1 MRDILLRRLAAIS
14 ALVCVAFAA
23 MPARSSRRPQ
33 YGGTL
38 RVEIGA
44 SVASLDPDVTAATP
58 EEVAAKWQTDSLI
71 FDHRDADGEFAG
83 AAGSGAFRVTAFEA
97 GKRVVLAAN
106 EDFPEGR
113 PFVDGIEIAMGRG
126 AHERLVDLELS
137 KTDLT
142 EIAPQDA
149 RRAAEQG
156 VRVSASQ
163 PDELLVLVFV
173 AGNAAPNAAA
183 AASARS
189 TGKVSGQAP
198 GQKTGQANGPARGA
212 ATEQAMGQALSLA
225 IDRVAIVNF
234 ILQKTGEAAGGL
246 LPQWSSGTAFLFPA
260 GAPGAADLEH
270 AKELWKQI
278 APSGA
283 LVLGYDSADPLEQSV
298 AERIVVNGK
307 EAGMAVRAQGIPVA
321 GAGADKSRGAI
332 LRAAHVDV
340 ELVRW
345 RMTSPLPGAALKDF
359 LARIYSGPLAGV
371 ETGGFPEA
379 ASPEDIH
386 KQQRA
391 VLNTYRVVPLV
402 WLPQVYGLSARVR
415 DWKAP
420 GPGENWPLADVWLDT
435 ETPTPSSTGVQ

>member
-1 MRDILLRRLAAIS
+1 LLRRVAVIS
-14 ALVCVAFAA
+14 TLVIVAFATL
-23 MPARSSRRPQ
+23 PARSARRPR

-44 SVASLDPDVTAATP
+44 SVASLDPDAAAATP
-58 EEVAAKWQTDSLI
+58 EEAAAQWQIDSLI
-71 FDHRDADGEFAG
+71 YDHRDADGAFAG
-83 AAGSGAFRVTAFEA
+83 AAGSGPFRVTTFDA
-97 GKRVVLAAN
+97 GKRAMLAAN
-106 EDFPEGR
+106 EDFREGR
-113 PFVDGIEIAMGRG
+113 PFVDSIEISMGRA
-126 AHERLVDLELS
+126 AHERLVDVELN
-137 KTDLT
+137 KTDLV
-142 EIAPQDA
+142 EIPPQDA
-149 RRAAEQG
+149 RRASEQG

-163 PDELLVLVFV
+163 PDELLALIFV
-173 AGNAAPNAAA
+173 GGNVKADPV
-183 AASARS
+183 
-189 TGKVSGQAP
+189 GKVTS
-198 GQKTGQANGPARGA
+198 QANEQARGA
-212 ATEQAMGQALSLA
+212 TAQQVMGQALSLA

-260 GAPGAADLEH
+260 AAPSAADLEH

-298 AERIVVNGK
+298 AERIAVNAK
-307 EAGMAVRAQGIPVA
+307 EAGMAVRALAMPGA
-321 GAGADKSRGAI
+321 GAGISRGAAG
-332 LRAAHVDV
+332 RATHVDV

-345 RMTSPLPGAALKDF
+345 RMSSPLPGVALKDF
-359 LARIYSGPLAGV
+359 LTRLYSEFLAGF
-371 ETGGFPEA
+371 GAAAFPEIT
-379 ASPEDIH
+379 SPEDIY

-391 VLNTYRVVPLV
+391 VLSTFQVVPLV

-435 ETPTPSSTGVQ
+435 ETPTPTPTGVQ

>member
-1 MRDILLRRLAAIS
+1 MANRFAWCREICKRDCMKLRSCLFLAATS
-14 ALVCVAFAA
+14 VALAA
-23 MPARSSRRPQ
+23 APAWTARRPR
-33 YGGTL
+33 YGGSL
-38 RVEIGA
+38 RLESGA
-44 SVASLDPDVTAATP
+44 AVASLDPDAAAATP
-58 EEVAAKWQTDSLI
+58 EEAAAKWQIDSLI

-83 AAGSGAFRVTAFEA
+83 AAGSGPFRVTTFEA
-97 GKRVVLAAN
+97 GKRAMLAAN
-106 EDFPEGR
+106 EEFREGR
-113 PFVDGIEIAMGRG
+113 PFVDSIEISMGRA

-137 KTDLT
+137 KVDLT

-163 PDELLVLVFV
+163 PDELLAMVFV
-173 AGNAAPNAAA
+173 GGNAAATS
-183 AASARS
+183 SARTTS
-189 TGKVSGQAP
+189 QAP
-198 GQKTGQANGPARGA
+198 GQA
-212 ATEQAMGQALSLA
+212 AGQALSLA

-234 ILQKTGEAAGGL
+234 IFQKTGEAAGGL

-260 GAPGAADLEH
+260 AAPTEADLAH

-298 AERIVVNGK
+298 AERIVVNAK
-307 EAGMAVRAQGIPVA
+307 EAGMSVRAQPIP
-321 GAGADKSRGAI
+321 GAGAQKSRGAAG
-332 LRAAHVDV
+332 RATHVDV

-345 RMTSPLPGAALKDF
+345 RMSSPLPGVALKDF
-359 LARIYSGPLAGV
+359 LTRLYSEFLASFGAAA
-371 ETGGFPEA
+371 FPEI
-379 ASPEDIH
+379 ASPEDIY
-386 KQQRA
+386 KQQRV
-391 VLNTYRVVPLV
+391 VLSTYRVVPLV

-435 ETPTPSSTGVQ
+435 ETPTLTPTGVQ

>member
-1 MRDILLRRLAAIS
+1 LLRRLAVIS
-14 ALVCVAFAA
+14 ALVGMALAA
-23 MPARSSRRPQ
+23 MPVRSARRPQ

-38 RVEIGA
+38 RVEIGV
-44 SVASLDPDVTAATP
+44 SVASLDPDVLAALP
-58 EEVAAKWQTDSLI
+58 EEAAAKWQIDSLI
-71 FDHRDADGEFAG
+71 YDHRDADGEFAG

-97 GKRVVLAAN
+97 GKRAVFGAN
-106 EDFPEGR
+106 EEFREGR
-113 PFVDGIEIAMGRG
+113 PFVDAVEITMGRG

-149 RRAAEQG
+149 RRAAEQR

-163 PDELLVLVFV
+163 PDELLALVFV
-173 AGNAAPNAAA
+173 GGTAGGTP
-183 AASARS
+183 SARTTS
-189 TGKVSGQAP
+189 PAAGQA
-198 GQKTGQANGPARGA
+198 A
-212 ATEQAMGQALSLA
+212 GQALSLA

-234 ILQKTGEAAGGL
+234 ILQKTGEPAGGL
-246 LPQWSSGTAFLFPA
+246 LPQWSSGTAFLIPA
-260 GAPGAADLEH
+260 GVPTATDLEH

-278 APSGA
+278 AAAGP

-298 AERIVVNGK
+298 AERIVVNAK
-307 EAGMAVRAQGIPVA
+307 EAGMAVRAQAMPVA
-321 GAGADKSRGAI
+321 GASTEKSRGAD
-332 LRAAHVDV
+332 LRAAHADV

-345 RMTSPLPGAALKDF
+345 RMTSPLPGEALRSF
-359 LARIYSGPLAGV
+359 LARIYSRPLAGV
-371 ETGGFPEA
+371 EAGAFPEA
-379 ASPEDIH
+379 ASPEDIY

-420 GPGENWPLADVWLDT
+420 GPGGNWPLADVWLDT
-435 ETPTPSSTGVQ
+435 ETPTGVQ

>member
-1 MRDILLRRLAAIS
+1 MKLRSCLFLAATS
-14 ALVCVAFAA
+14 VALAA
-23 MPARSSRRPQ
+23 APAWTARRPR

-44 SVASLDPDVTAATP
+44 AVASLDPDAAAATP
-58 EEVAAKWQTDSLI
+58 EEAAAQWQIDSLI
-71 FDHRDADGEFAG
+71 YDHRDADGAFAG
-83 AAGSGAFRVTAFEA
+83 AAGSGPFRVTTFDA
-97 GKRVVLAAN
+97 GKRAMLTAN
-106 EDFPEGR
+106 EDFREGR
-113 PFVDGIEIAMGRG
+113 PFVDSIEISMGRA
-126 AHERLVDLELS
+126 AHERLVDVELN
-137 KTDLT
+137 KTDLV
-142 EIAPQDA
+142 EIPPQDA
-149 RRAAEQG
+149 RRASEQG

-163 PDELLVLVFV
+163 PDELLALIFV
-173 AGNAAPNAAA
+173 GGNVKADPV
-183 AASARS
+183 
-189 TGKVSGQAP
+189 GKVTS
-198 GQKTGQANGPARGA
+198 QANEQARGA
-212 ATEQAMGQALSLA
+212 TAQQVMGQALSLA

-260 GAPGAADLEH
+260 AAPSAADLEH

-298 AERIVVNGK
+298 AERIAVNAK
-307 EAGMAVRAQGIPVA
+307 EAGMAVRALAMPGA
-321 GAGADKSRGAI
+321 GAGISRGAAG
-332 LRAAHVDV
+332 RATHVDV

-345 RMTSPLPGAALKDF
+345 RMSSPLPGVALKDF
-359 LARIYSGPLAGV
+359 LTRLYSEFLASFGAAA
-371 ETGGFPEA
+371 FPEIT
-379 ASPEDIH
+379 SPEDIY

-391 VLNTYRVVPLV
+391 VLSTFQVVPLV

-435 ETPTPSSTGVQ
+435 ETPTPTPTGVQ

>member
-1 MRDILLRRLAAIS
+1 LLRRLAAIS
-14 ALVCVAFAA
+14 ALTALTFAA
-23 MPARSSRRPQ
+23 LPARSSRRPR

-44 SVASLDPDVTAATP
+44 SVASLDLDVAAALPD
-58 EEVAAKWQTDSLI
+58 EVKAKWQIDSLI
-71 FDHRDADGEFAG
+71 YDRRDADGEFAG

-97 GKRVVLAAN
+97 GKRVALAAN
-106 EDFPEGR
+106 EEFSEGR
-113 PFVDGIEIAMGRG
+113 PFVDAMEIEMGRG

-137 KTDLT
+137 KTDLA

-156 VRVSASQ
+156 VRISTSQ
-163 PDELLVLVFV
+163 PDELLALVLVGGDAGSNV
-173 AGNAAPNAAA
+173 AAKPGARTVNQAAGQNA
-183 AASARS
+183 
-189 TGKVSGQAP
+189 
-198 GQKTGQANGPARGA
+198 
-212 ATEQAMGQALSLA
+212 GQALSLA

-260 GAPGAADLEH
+260 AAPTDVSLTH

-278 APSGA
+278 APSAG

-298 AERIVVNGK
+298 AERIVVNAK
-307 EAGMAVRAQGIPVA
+307 EAGIAVRAQAMP
-321 GAGADKSRGAI
+321 GAGAEKSRGAAGQ
-332 LRAAHVDV
+332 AAHLDV

-345 RMTSPLPGAALKDF
+345 RMSSRLPEVALKDF

-371 ETGGFPEA
+371 EAGAFPEA
-379 ASPEDIH
+379 ASPEDIY
-386 KQQRA
+386 KWQQA
-391 VLNTYRVVPLV
+391 VLSTYRVVPLV
-402 WLPQVYGLSARVR
+402 WLPQVYGLSARLR

-420 GPGENWPLADVWLDT
+420 RPGESWPLADVWLDPD
-435 ETPTPSSTGVQ
+435 TPTPSSTGAQ

>member
-1 MRDILLRRLAAIS
+1 MLLRRLAVVS
-14 ALVCVAFAA
+14 ALVGVTFAA
-23 MPARSSRRPQ
+23 VPARSSRRPR

-44 SVASLDPDVTAATP
+44 AVASLDPDVEAATA
-58 EEVAAKWQTDSLI
+58 EEAAVKWQIDSLI
-71 FDHRDADGEFAG
+71 FDHWDADGEFAG
-83 AAGSGAFRVTAFEA
+83 AAGSGPFRVKAFEA
-97 GKRVVLAAN
+97 GKRAELAAN
-106 EDFPEGR
+106 EEFREGR
-113 PFVDGIEIAMGRG
+113 PFVDSIEISMGRG

-137 KTDLT
+137 KADLT

-163 PDELLVLVFV
+163 PDELLALVFV
-173 AGNAAPNAAA
+173 GGNAAATS
-183 AASARS
+183 SAR
-189 TGKVSGQAP
+189 TTNQAAR
-198 GQKTGQANGPARGA
+198 QAA
-212 ATEQAMGQALSLA
+212 GQALSLA

-260 GAPGAADLEH
+260 AAPSAGDLEH

-298 AERIVVNGK
+298 AERIVVNAK
-307 EAGMAVRAQGIPVA
+307 EAGMSVRAQPIP
-321 GAGADKSRGAI
+321 GAGAQKSRGAAGQAP
-332 LRAAHVDV
+332 RVDM

-345 RMTSPLPGAALKDF
+345 RMTSPLPGVTLKDF
-359 LARIYSGPLAGV
+359 LTRIYSEFLASFGAAA
-371 ETGGFPEA
+371 FPEI
-379 ASPEDIH
+379 ASPEDIY
-386 KQQRA
+386 KQQRV
-391 VLNTYRVVPLV
+391 VLSTYRVVPLV

-435 ETPTPSSTGVQ
+435 ETPTPTGVQ

>member
-1 MRDILLRRLAAIS
+1 LLRRHAVIS
-14 ALVCVAFAA
+14 ALLIVGFAA
-23 MPARSSRRPQ
+23 VPARSARRPR

-38 RVEIGA
+38 RVEMGA

-58 EEVAAKWQTDSLI
+58 EEAAAKSQIDSLI
-71 FDHRDADGEFAG
+71 FDQRNADGNFAG

-97 GKRVVLAAN
+97 GKRAVLAAN
-106 EDFPEGR
+106 EEFREGR
-113 PFVDGIEIAMGRG
+113 PFVDAVEIGMGRG

-156 VRVSASQ
+156 VRVSISQ
-163 PDELLVLVFV
+163 PDELLALVF
-173 AGNAAPNAAA
+173 APVTTRPNTAV
-183 AASARS
+183 AASANLS
-189 TGKVSGQAP
+189 
-198 GQKTGQANGPARGA
+198 
-212 ATEQAMGQALSLA
+212 GQALSLA

-260 GAPGAADLEH
+260 AAPTAADLTH
-270 AKELWKQI
+270 AKELWKEI

-298 AERIVVNGK
+298 AERIVVNAK
-307 EAGMAVRAQGIPVA
+307 EAGMAVRAQAISGA
-321 GAGADKSRGAI
+321 GAGAEKSRGVAGQAT
-332 LRAAHVDV
+332 RVD
-340 ELVRW
+340 LQMVRW
-345 RMTSPLPGAALKDF
+345 RMTSPLPGDALKDF
-359 LARIYSGPLAGV
+359 LARIYAGPLAGV
-371 ETGGFPEA
+371 EVAAFPA
-379 ASPEDIH
+379 TASPEYIYQ
-386 KQQRA
+386 QQRA

-435 ETPTPSSTGVQ
+435 ATPPAQTPAQTGVQ

>member
-1 MRDILLRRLAAIS
+1 LLRRLAAIS
-14 ALVCVAFAA
+14 ALVGVAFAA
-23 MPARSSRRPQ
+23 IPARSARRPR

-44 SVASLDPDVTAATP
+44 IVASLDPDVTAASP
-58 EEVAAKWQTDSLI
+58 DEAAAKWQIDSLI
-71 FDHRDADGEFAG
+71 FDHRDADGDFAG
-83 AAGSGAFRVTAFEA
+83 TAGGGAFRVTAFEA
-97 GKRVVLAAN
+97 GKRVVLGAN
-106 EDFPEGR
+106 EGFREGR
-113 PFVDGIEIAMGRG
+113 PFVDAVEITMGRG

-137 KTDLT
+137 KTDVT
-142 EIAPQDA
+142 QIAPQDA

-156 VRVSASQ
+156 VRMNASQ
-163 PDELLVLVFV
+163 PVELLALVF
-173 AGNAAPNAAA
+173 ASGNAKADAAGK
-183 AASARS
+183 AR
-189 TGKVSGQAP
+189 GQA
-198 GQKTGQANGPARGA
+198 TGQARGA
-212 ATEQAMGQALSLA
+212 AAEQAMGQALSLA

-246 LPQWSSGTAFLFPA
+246 LPQWSSGTAFLFPVA
-260 GAPGAADLEH
+260 APTAADLEH

-278 APSGA
+278 APLGG

-298 AERIVVNGK
+298 AERIVVNAK
-307 EAGMAVRAQGIPVA
+307 EAGMVVRAQAIPGASA
-321 GAGADKSRGAI
+321 GAEKSRGAA

-345 RMTSPLPGAALKDF
+345 PMTSPLPGVALKDF

-371 ETGGFPEA
+371 EAAAFPET
-379 ASPEDIH
+379 ASPEDIY

-391 VLNTYRVVPLV
+391 VLSTFRVVPLV

-420 GPGENWPLADVWLDT
+420 GPGENWPLADIWLDT
-435 ETPTPSSTGVQ
+435 ETPTPTPTGAQ

>member
-1 MRDILLRRLAAIS
+1 M
-14 ALVCVAFAA
+14 AFAA
-23 MPARSSRRPQ
+23 LPARSARRPR

-38 RVEIGA
+38 RVEIRA
-44 SVASLDPDVTAATP
+44 SVASLDPVVTASSP
-58 EEVAAKWQTDSLI
+58 EETAALAQIGPLVFEHWGAVDTRI
-71 FDHRDADGEFAG
+71 G
-83 AAGSGAFRVTAFEA
+83 AAGTGPFRVTSWEA
-97 GKRVVLAAN
+97 GNRGVLAAN
-106 EDFPEGR
+106 EEFREGR
-113 PFVDGIEIAMGRG
+113 PFVDSIEISMGRA
-126 AHERLVDLELS
+126 AHERLVDLELN

-163 PDELLVLVFV
+163 PDELLALVFV
-173 AGNAAPNAAA
+173 GGNAAPNTVA
-183 AASARS
+183 AASTRS
-189 TGKVSGQAP
+189 TGKVSGQAT
-198 GQKTGQANGPARGA
+198 GQKTGPANGPARGGSA
-212 ATEQAMGQALSLA
+212 EQAMGQALSLV

-260 GAPGAADLEH
+260 VAPTAADLEH
-270 AKELWKQI
+270 AKELWKEI

-283 LVLGYDSADPLEQSV
+283 LVLGYDSADPLEQNV
-298 AERIVVNGK
+298 AERIVVNAK
-307 EAGMAVRAQGIPVA
+307 EAGMAVRAQAIPVA
-321 GAGADKSRGAI
+321 GASTEKSRGAD

-345 RMTSPLPGAALKDF
+345 RMTSSLPGEALRSF

-371 ETGGFPEA
+371 EAGAFPEA
-379 ASPEDIH
+379 ASPEDIY

-391 VLNTYRVVPLV
+391 VLSTYRVVPLI

-420 GPGENWPLADVWLDT
+420 APGESWPLADVWLDT
-435 ETPTPSSTGVQ
+435 ETPTGVQ

>member
-1 MRDILLRRLAAIS
+1 MANRFAWCREICKRDCMKLRSCLFLAAAS
-14 ALVCVAFAA
+14 VALAA
-23 MPARSSRRPQ
+23 APAWTARRPR

-44 SVASLDPDVTAATP
+44 AVASLDPDAAAATP
-58 EEVAAKWQTDSLI
+58 EEAAAQWQIDSLI
-71 FDHRDADGEFAG
+71 YDHRDADGAFAG
-83 AAGSGAFRVTAFEA
+83 AAGSGPFRVTTFDA
-97 GKRVVLAAN
+97 GKRAMLTAN
-106 EDFPEGR
+106 EDFREGR
-113 PFVDGIEIAMGRG
+113 PFVDSIEISMGRA
-126 AHERLVDLELS
+126 AHERPVDVELN
-137 KTDLT
+137 KTDLV
-142 EIAPQDA
+142 EIPPQDA
-149 RRAAEQG
+149 RRASEQG

-163 PDELLVLVFV
+163 PDELLALIFV
-173 AGNAAPNAAA
+173 GGNVKADPV
-183 AASARS
+183 
-189 TGKVSGQAP
+189 GKVTS
-198 GQKTGQANGPARGA
+198 QANEQARGA
-212 ATEQAMGQALSLA
+212 TAQQVMGQALSLA

-260 GAPGAADLEH
+260 AAPSAADLEH

-298 AERIVVNGK
+298 AERIVVNAK
-307 EAGMAVRAQGIPVA
+307 EAGMALRAQAMPGA
-321 GAGADKSRGAI
+321 GAGADKGAAG
-332 LRAAHVDV
+332 RATHVDV

-345 RMTSPLPGAALKDF
+345 RMSSPLPGVALKDF
-359 LARIYSGPLAGV
+359 LTRLYSEFLASFGAAA
-371 ETGGFPEA
+371 FPEIT
-379 ASPEDIH
+379 SPEDIY

-391 VLNTYRVVPLV
+391 VLSTFQVVPLV

-435 ETPTPSSTGVQ
+435 ETPTPTPTGVQ

>member
-1 MRDILLRRLAAIS
+1 MLRRVAVIS
-14 ALVCVAFAA
+14 TLVIVAFATL
-23 MPARSSRRPQ
+23 PARSARRPR

-44 SVASLDPDVTAATP
+44 SVASLDPDAAAATP
-58 EEVAAKWQTDSLI
+58 EEAAAQWQIDSLI
-71 FDHRDADGEFAG
+71 YDHRDADGAFAG
-83 AAGSGAFRVTAFEA
+83 AAGSGPFRVTTFDA
-97 GKRVVLAAN
+97 GKRAMLAAN
-106 EDFPEGR
+106 EDFREGR
-113 PFVDGIEIAMGRG
+113 PFVDSIEISMGRA
-126 AHERLVDLELS
+126 AHERLVDVELN
-137 KTDLT
+137 KTDLV
-142 EIAPQDA
+142 EIPPQDA
-149 RRAAEQG
+149 RRASEQG

-163 PDELLVLVFV
+163 PDELLALIFV
-173 AGNAAPNAAA
+173 GGNVKADPV
-183 AASARS
+183 
-189 TGKVSGQAP
+189 GKVTS
-198 GQKTGQANGPARGA
+198 QANEQARGA
-212 ATEQAMGQALSLA
+212 TAQQVMGQALSLA

-260 GAPGAADLEH
+260 AAPSAADLEH

-298 AERIVVNGK
+298 AERIAVNAK
-307 EAGMAVRAQGIPVA
+307 EAGMAVRALAMPGA
-321 GAGADKSRGAI
+321 GAGISRGAAG
-332 LRAAHVDV
+332 RATHVDV

-345 RMTSPLPGAALKDF
+345 RMSSPLPGVALKDF
-359 LARIYSGPLAGV
+359 LTRLYSEFLASFGAAA
-371 ETGGFPEA
+371 FPEIT
-379 ASPEDIH
+379 SPEDIY

-391 VLNTYRVVPLV
+391 VLSTFQVVPLV

-435 ETPTPSSTGVQ
+435 ETPTPTPTGVQ

>member
-1 MRDILLRRLAAIS
+1 MNTRLILLRRLAVIS
-14 ALVCVAFAA
+14 ALAVVALAA
-23 MPARSSRRPQ
+23 LPARSARRPR

-38 RVEIGA
+38 RVEIGPA
-44 SVASLDPDVTAATP
+44 VASLDPDVEATTP
-58 EEVAAKWQTDSLI
+58 EEAAAKLQIDSLI

-106 EDFPEGR
+106 EEFREGR
-113 PFVDGIEIAMGRG
+113 PFVDAVEIAMGRG
-126 AHERLVDLELS
+126 AHERLLDLELS

-156 VRVSASQ
+156 VRVSVAQ
-163 PDELLVLVFV
+163 PDELLALVFGN
-173 AGNAAPNAAA
+173 GNARSNAGPPNQVA
-183 AASARS
+183 
-189 TGKVSGQAP
+189 
-198 GQKTGQANGPARGA
+198 
-212 ATEQAMGQALSLA
+212 EQALSLA

-234 ILQKTGEAAGGL
+234 ILQKTGEPAGGL

-260 GAPGAADLEH
+260 AAPSAPDLAH

-298 AERIVVNGK
+298 AERIVVNAK
-307 EAGMAVRAQGIPVA
+307 EAGMALRAQAMPGASA
-321 GAGADKSRGAI
+321 GAEKSRGAA
-332 LRAAHVDV
+332 LRAERVDV

-345 RMTSPLPGAALKDF
+345 RMTSPLPAAALKDF
-359 LARIYSGPLAGV
+359 LARIYSGPLAGG
-371 ETGGFPEA
+371 EAGAFPES
-379 ASPEDIH
+379 ASPEDIY
-386 KQQRA
+386 KQQRT
-391 VLNTYRVVPLV
+391 VLNSYRVVPLV

-435 ETPTPSSTGVQ
+435 ETPTPTGVQ